1 MATAQAIALSSERI
15 TAEEL
20 CARYAAKV
28 SRFAAL
34 TASSRD
40 EAEDIAQDALLKAVR
55 ALDRYDPS
63 RASLDGWLWR
73 IVANT
78 ARDATRRERVRAAVV
93 ERLGLDHP
101 RSASVEDEAIAH
113 LSTAEVLSAVRRLG
127 PRDRELLALRF
138 GSGLDT
144 AEVGEVMG
152 LSAET
157 ARRAIGRA
165 LERARATVE
174 RSRR

>member
-1 MATAQAIALSSERI
+1 MARAQALALSSDRI
-15 TAEEL
+15 TAEDL
-20 CARYAAKV
+20 CTRYAASI

-63 RASLDGWLWR
+63 RGTLEAWLWR

-78 ARDATRRERVRAAVV
+78 ARDATRRERARAAIVQ
-93 ERLGLDHP
+93 RLGLDRP
-101 RSASVEDEAIAH
+101 RIRSVEDEAIDRA
-113 LSTAEVLSAVRRLG
+113 STTEVIAAIRRLA
-127 PRDRELLALRF
+127 PRDREILALRF

-144 AEVGEVMG
+144 AGVGAAVG
-152 LSAET
+152 LSAES

-165 LERARATVE
+165 LERARAVLE
-174 RSRR
+174 RSDR